1 MSDVVARTCKKWEYD
16 LYDPTRVLKIVNA
29 TEGEQFVYFG
39 KKSNETAGLKIP
51 PKKKVDICLCHL
63 NNLDLRSGPLS
74 DLRLCFISSE
84 YALHR
89 ALWNLYHDVYIIDL
103 QMAPNNKENY
113 KKYVEM
119 PELKCSMNMSVIPK
133 EKFNIFDAGKQY
145 SFSSCQCP
153 DVGRKPCI
161 SSWQIS
167 NFRHDQ
173 YPHSFAFCLR
183 LEIP

>member
-74 DLRLCFISSE
+74 DLRLCFISS
-84 YALHR
+84 
-89 ALWNLYHDVYIIDL
+89 V
-103 QMAPNNKENY
+103 APNNKENY